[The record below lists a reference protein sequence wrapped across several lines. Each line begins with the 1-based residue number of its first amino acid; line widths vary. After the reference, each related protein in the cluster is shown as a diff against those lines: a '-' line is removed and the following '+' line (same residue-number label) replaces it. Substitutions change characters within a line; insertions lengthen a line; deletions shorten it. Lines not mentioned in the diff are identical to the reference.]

1 MNNKYE
7 KCINDVNDYI
17 NKLTKLSLENPDMAK
32 KIARQDMVR
41 TGIIDEFG
49 NLKYPYDGSCED
61 FSIGPKYN
69 HQIGESQTVSELVG
83 DLNNKTQV
91 RIRK

>member
-1 MNNKYE
+1 MNNEYGKY
-7 KCINDVNDYI
+7 INYMDDYI
-17 NKLTKLSLENPDMAK
+17 NWLTKLSLENPEMAK
-32 KIARQDMVR
+32 MVACQDLVR
-41 TGIIDEFG
+41 TGIIDESG
-49 NLKYPYDGSCED
+49 NLKYPYDGSCEE